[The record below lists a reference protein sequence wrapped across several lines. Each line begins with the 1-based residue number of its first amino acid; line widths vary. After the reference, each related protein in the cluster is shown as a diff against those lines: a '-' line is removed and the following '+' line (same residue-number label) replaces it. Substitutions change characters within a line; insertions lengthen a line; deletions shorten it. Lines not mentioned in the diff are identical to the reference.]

1 MAAGAEDVEAVTEAE
16 AKEEVEEVVSV
27 AESQGD
33 AGEASAGWA
42 DVDCWLGVIFP
53 HSLP

>member
-1 MAAGAEDVEAVTEAE
+1 MAAWAEDEEADTEAE
-16 AKEEVEEVVSV
+16 EEVEEVVSV